1 MGWITSNII
10 LQYFSEPLHKKV
22 EAYCKKE
29 NQNVKILLIIDNC
42 TGHPRA
48 LMDLS
53 EKIKVGF
60 LSPNATPLFHLI
72 DQGATATFKAHCLRR
87 TFEKLTEAN
96 DDETKPSIKEF
107 CKKLI

>member
-10 LQYFSEPLHKKV
+10 IQYFSEPLHKKL

-48 LMDLS
+48 LTDLS
-53 EKIKVGF
+53 ETSKLAF
-60 LSPNATPLFHLI
+60 SHLT
-72 DQGATATFKAHCLRR
+72 QPHY
-87 TFEKLTEAN
+87 
-96 DDETKPSIKEF
+96 SI
-107 CKKLI
+107 